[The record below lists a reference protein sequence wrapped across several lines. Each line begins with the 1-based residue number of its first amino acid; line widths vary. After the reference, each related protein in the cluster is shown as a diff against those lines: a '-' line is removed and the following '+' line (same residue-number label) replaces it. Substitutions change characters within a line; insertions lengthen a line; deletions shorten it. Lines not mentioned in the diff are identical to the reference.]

1 TGDHPSVASCVVSR
15 RPGAGN
21 RGREQGDQRSIE
33 SLRDLIRQTSKEN
46 PRWGASRIHG
56 ELLMLGF
63 EVAQSTAS
71 VRRERQVRSDGHGQ
85 PEIDAYRHSRLRKI
99 KTPPRKGC
107 FVEGNVTRVRV
118 KSGLRAYPP
127 NHRYRY

>member
-1 TGDHPSVASCVVSR
+1 MSVLSPPIFPSRLRRRSFNPETIPSVASCVVSR

-21 RGREQGDQRSIE
+21 RGRGQGDQRSIE

-71 VRRERQVRSDGHGQ
+71 V
-85 PEIDAYRHSRLRKI
+85 
-99 KTPPRKGC
+99 
-107 FVEGNVTRVRV
+107 GN
-118 KSGLRAYPP
+118 LFHCDRA
-127 NHRYRY
+127 NGRTGRT